1 MKDTLLIESAEKA
14 YAGCTGNLRGDR
26 KLLWG
31 FVTLLVPE
39 DQNGYGGR
47 WVDACDV
54 AKIAGRSDSGYALTD
69 DIVFRHIETSAEE
82 WPEDRMVEAYGAMRA
97 AMMAGAMEAALTL
110 SVDYVRERK
119 QFGKPLASFQAIQ
132 QQLAQFAEETA
143 ATSAAALAAF
153 HAMDQGRASFA
164 CAAAKLRANM
174 AVDIATSVAHQ
185 VHGAMGFTK
194 EYRLQ
199 ALTKKLWAWRSNGG
213 NDRIWADKLGAAI
226 AAQGESGFW
235 PALTEPTIIGAL
247 PAGS

>member
-1 MKDTLLIESAEKA
+1 MKDTLLIESVEKA

-26 KLLWG
+26 TILRD
-31 FVTLLVPE
+31 FVLLLVPE
-39 DQNGYGGR
+39 DKNGYGGR
-47 WVDACDV
+47 WVDAYEV
-54 AKIAGRSDSGYALTD
+54 AKIAGRSESGYALTD
-69 DIVFRHIETSAEE
+69 DIVFRHIETSDAD
-82 WPEDRMVEAYGAMRA
+82 WPEDRMVEAYTAMRA

-143 ATSAAALAAF
+143 ATSAAALAAC
-153 HAMDQGRASFA
+153 HALDQGRASFA

-174 AVDIATSVAHQ
+174 AVDIVTSVAHQ

-194 EYRLQ
+194 EYKLQ

-213 NDRIWADKLGAAI
+213 NDRVWADKLGAAI

-235 PALTEPTIIGAL
+235 ATLTEPSAL
-247 PAGS
+247 TV